1 MQCAG
6 RAGRRG
12 IDTIGHVIHCNNLF
26 DIPHMNDY
34 KIILCGTP
42 QTLISSFRI
51 TYQLILHLLH
61 TNRDFKDFMEKSM
74 MGLEIKDQQTCL
86 SANMIHFETR
96 MLQKKEIQM
105 KTSMEDLEKY
115 FVLKKNY
122 EYLNHKKRKEVDREM
137 LSIKEK
143 SKTYYKDL
151 DMFNDIKKIEKDYE
165 LENSNYLYHT
175 HYIENQTKIVCT
187 ILENDG
193 YIVMND
199 NDEKYVLTSRGSIA
213 SRISEIH
220 CLIGAEMLTK
230 WNFFQEFTTEQILNL
245 LSCFTDIKV
254 EDDYRKDYPL
264 CDDEF
269 LKNKIIDLQ
278 KTISMFQERE
288 DNMKMDSH
296 TNYDDMLQFN
306 LLDKME
312 DWYYAENEEQ
322 CKEFIQVKLQEM
334 NISV

>member
-1 MQCAG
+1 
-6 RAGRRG
+6 
-12 IDTIGHVIHCNNLF
+12 
-26 DIPHMNDY
+26 
-34 KIILCGTP
+34 
-42 QTLISSFRI
+42 
-51 TYQLILHLLH
+51 
-61 TNRDFKDFMEKSM
+61 
-74 MGLEIKDQQTCL
+74 
-86 SANMIHFETR
+86 
-96 MLQKKEIQM
+96 M
-105 KTSMEDLEKY
+105 KTTVEDLEKY
-115 FVLKKNY
+115 VGLKKNY

-143 SKTYYKDL
+143 SKTFDKDL
-151 DMFNDIKKIEKDYE
+151 HMFNDIKKIEKEYE

-175 HYIENQTKIVCT
+175 HYIEETEIVCT

-199 NDEKYVLTSRGSIA
+199 DDKYLLTSRGSIA

-220 CLIGAEMLTK
+220 CLVGAEMLTE

-278 KTISMFQERE
+278 KTLSITHSIIVGSR
-288 DNMKMDSH
+288 
-296 TNYDDMLQFN
+296 
-306 LLDKME
+306 
-312 DWYYAENEEQ
+312 
-322 CKEFIQVKLQEM
+322 
-334 NISV
+334 